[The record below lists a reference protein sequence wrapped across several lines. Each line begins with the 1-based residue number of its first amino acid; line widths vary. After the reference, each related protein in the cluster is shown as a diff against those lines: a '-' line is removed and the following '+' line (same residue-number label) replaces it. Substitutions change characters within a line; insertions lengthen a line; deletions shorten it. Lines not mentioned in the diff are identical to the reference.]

1 MKLLRARGRKP
12 FQDVS
17 KHSDAAIMPGH
28 VILVELDAEYSVSFS
43 RKIVQ
48 QVIRGEW
55 GCQGLLV
62 TDDLT
67 MGAACNRGLCDATV
81 RALGASV
88 ALLPIAFD
96 QDKYFDAMHCAQ
108 QAAQCGALDLS
119 MLERSSARRL
129 QPFASQ

>member
-1 MKLLRARGRKP
+1 MKLQRARGRKP

-28 VILVELDAEYSVSFS
+28 VILAELDAEYPVSFS

-62 TDDLT
+62 TDDFT

-81 RALGASV
+81 RALGARV
-88 ALLPIAFD
+88 DLLPIAFD